1 VSFAVSDERMK
12 DHIHY
17 NSDLAS
23 RRWFGYFDLLGVKQ
37 LYKTRN
43 QISIFVAF
51 SSAIEKFKERATAWP
66 NIGYAWFSDTFIL
79 YTEDDSAVSF
89 GAIDNISRWF
99 FYFLINADIPV
110 RGAISCD
117 VLYADKENN
126 LFFGEAFI
134 EAYQY
139 GEIQDWIGLL
149 LCPSAEQRLEE
160 IGLPAERRLN
170 YAYAEVPFN
179 NRPERQPN
187 DLKAKLPVCIIGN
200 WISINNNN
208 PVIERLTRMR
218 ERVADQR
225 IRTKYDRTIEFILKN
240 RRVLASEIN
249 R

>member
-1 VSFAVSDERMK
+1 MLTFSDERMK
-12 DHIHY
+12 DYIHY

-37 LYKTRN
+37 LYRTGN
-43 QISIFVAF
+43 QVSIFVAF

-66 NIGYAWFSDTFIL
+66 NVGYAWFSDTFIL
-79 YTEDDSAVSF
+79 YTEDDSAASF

-99 FYFLINADIPV
+99 FYFLITADIPV

-117 VLYADKENN
+117 VLYTDKENG

-139 GEIQDWIGLL
+139 GEHQDWIGLL

-160 IGLPAERRLN
+160 VGLPAERRLN
-170 YAYAEVPFN
+170 YAYADVPFKD
-179 NRPERQPN
+179 RPEKQPK
-187 DLKAKLPVCIIGN
+187 DLKAKLPVCILGN
-200 WISINNNN
+200 WISINNKN
-208 PVIERLTRMR
+208 PAIERLTRMK
-218 ERVADQR
+218 ERIADQS
-225 IRTKYDRTIEFILKN
+225 IRTKYDRAIEFMQNN
-240 RRVLASEIN
+240 RRVLASEN

>member
-1 VSFAVSDERMK
+1 MK
-12 DHIHY
+12 DQIQY

-37 LYKTRN
+37 LYESGN

-79 YTEDDSAVSF
+79 YTEDDSAQSF

-99 FYFLINADIPV
+99 FYFLVTADIPV

-117 VLYADKENN
+117 VLYADKEND
-126 LFFGEAFI
+126 LFFGAAFI

-149 LCPSAEQRLEE
+149 LCPSAEQRLREV
-160 IGLPAERRLN
+160 GLPAERLLH
-170 YAYAEVPFN
+170 YAYADIPFN
-179 NRPERQPN
+179 ERHERQPK
-187 DLKAKLPVCIIGN
+187 DPRDRLPVCILGN
-200 WISINNNN
+200 WISVNNKN
-208 PVIERLTRMR
+208 PVVEKLTRMK
-218 ERVADQR
+218 ERIADQT
-225 IRTKYDRTIEFILKN
+225 IRAKYDRTIEFIQKN
-240 RRVLASEIN
+240 RRVLPSEIN